1 MSRTSLQLRKFVILC
16 HRWLGTLFCLLFLM
30 WFLSGVVMMY
40 WGYPLVGERERLQH
54 ENPLDPQSVRVSPV
68 QAYDALGGNFTPDA
82 VRIALLD
89 GRPVYRFRIGGSQSM
104 VYADDAAVQ
113 EEIPQDMSLRIASAW
128 TGQLSSAAKFEGT
141 LSQPDQWTV
150 SGEFRPLRPLWKY
163 SWPDGEEAYV
173 SKVTGEVVQYTT
185 RESRIGAYF
194 GAIPHWL
201 YFTPLRRNGRVWN
214 RVVIWSSGIGAIT
227 SLLGLIVGIWISLPI
242 VRIPYTGPKRWHAI
256 LGLMFGLITCTWAFS
271 GMLSMEPFDWQ
282 SGPDGAAQE
291 SALRGSD
298 WRAAAFAGKSPAQ
311 ALAEAGRPIKE
322 VELTFFA
329 GEPIYL
335 ADGAAASLF
344 DPDQIARVMAAA
356 SKPAKVA
363 EVRVVREYEP
373 YYIARDGSQPLPAVF
388 MRLDDGSMFYVD
400 LKTARIAQSY
410 SASSRWSRW
419 LYHGLHSLDLPW
431 LYKHRPAWDL
441 FVLTLLLGGA
451 ALSVTS
457 IMIGWQFLVRKAS
470 RGARC

>member
-1 MSRTSLQLRKFVILC
+1 MSRTGLQLRKFVILC

-30 WFLSGVVMMY
+30 WFLSGVVLMY
-40 WGYPLVGERERLQH
+40 WDYPLVGERERLAAG
-54 ENPLDPQSVRVSPV
+54 EAARSSERTRLSPR
-68 QAYDALGGNFTPDA
+68 QAYAALGGSFTPDA
-82 VRIALLD
+82 VRMALLD

-113 EEIPQDMSLRIASAW
+113 DEIPQDMSLRIASAW
-128 TGQLSSAAKFEGT
+128 TGQPANAAKFEGT
-141 LSQPDQWTV
+141 LTQPDQWTV
-150 SGEFRPLRPLWKY
+150 SGEFRALRPLWKY
-163 SWPDGEEAYV
+163 SWPDGEEVYV

-214 RVVIWSSGIGAIT
+214 KVVIWSSGIGAVT

-256 LGLMFGLITCTWAFS
+256 LGLIFGLITCTWVFS

-322 VELTFFA
+322 AGVNFFRGRA
-329 GEPIYL
+329 NISGRRR
-335 ADGAAASLF
+335 AAASLF
-344 DPDQIARVMAAA
+344 DPDQISSRDGGCEQTRRT
-356 SKPAKVA
+356 VA

-373 YYIARDGSQPLPAVF
+373 YYIAPVRLAAFAGGVHAVG
-388 MRLDDGSMFYVD
+388 RDGSMFYVD
-400 LKTARIAQSY
+400 LKTARIVQSY
-410 SASSRWSRW
+410 SAELPLEPLALSRAP
-419 LYHGLHSLDLPW
+419 LD
-431 LYKHRPAWDL
+431 RPAL
-441 FVLTLLLGGA
+441 
-451 ALSVTS
+451 AL
-457 IMIGWQFLVRKAS
+457 
-470 RGARC
+470 